1 MGTNAE
7 FNLRFTKKM
16 IEKEASAA
24 EKKYDASRKKA
35 LDALKKTGDVE
46 TARIYAET
54 AIQNRTAHNQFLIMA
69 SRIDSVIAKVQQA
82 NAQSIM
88 VKNMK
93 QVNKMLE
100 HVNQEMNAG
109 ELAKVMEKFEQAFED
124 FDVKEKVMSD
134 AMNQAMATSTPA
146 EGVQELLRQIA
157 DENNLDIRSQL
168 DAIPAIQN
176 SVVTPVQQ
184 VAAAQNSRLAALR
197 HAT

>member
-16 IEKEASAA
+16 IEREASAA

-35 LDALKKTGDVE
+35 LDALKKSGDIE

-100 HVNQEMNAG
+100 HVNKDLNSA
-109 ELAKVMEKFEQAFED
+109 ELAKVMDKFEQAFED
-124 FDVKEKVMSD
+124 FDVKEQVMSN
-134 AMNQAMATSTPA
+134 AMNQAMATSTPTEA
-146 EGVQELLRQIA
+146 VQDLLRQIA
-157 DENNLDIRSQL
+157 DENNLDIRAQL
-168 DAIPAIQN
+168 DAMPAVQHTIA
-176 SVVTPVQQ
+176 TPAQQ
-184 VAAAQNSRLAALR
+184 EAAAQNSRLAVLR